1 MGGHVGEPYLAGWR
15 AAVVS
20 GVSSTPRNRQIKGA
34 EVRLEGLVKTF
45 GPVRAV
51 DGVTLTVRAGEFLTL
66 LGPSGSGKTTT
77 LACIAGFAVPTEG
90 DVLIQGRVVTFEPPF
105 KRNVGMVFQN
115 YALFPHM
122 TVAQNL
128 AFPLRMRKLPAAVAR
143 ERVAGVLA
151 LVQLEGLEGRY
162 PRQLSG
168 GQQQRVALARALVF
182 EPPVL
187 LMDEPLGALDKKL
200 RTDMQ
205 LELKHLQA
213 RLGVTVIYV
222 THDQEEALTLSDR
235 IAVMN
240 RGRIEQL
247 GEPLEVYETPRTRFV
262 AEFIGESNLVEGTVA
277 PAAGGGLVLVT
288 RAGLCLPIR
297 PGSARA
303 GEAATVLLRPEK
315 IAIAVEGGPG
325 DAPIVDGEVAE
336 AIYLGETVRY
346 VVRAAGGQRLTIKQ
360 PNLAPSGALKVGTRV
375 GLRWDPDAA
384 VAQRPGETGQ

>member
-1 MGGHVGEPYLAGWR
+1 M
-15 AAVVS
+15 
-20 GVSSTPRNRQIKGA
+20 NGA
-34 EVRLEGLVKTF
+34 EVRLEGLVKAF
-45 GPVRAV
+45 GAVRAV
-51 DGVTLTVRAGEFLTL
+51 DGITLTVRAGEFLTL

-90 DVLIQGRVVTFEPPF
+90 DVLIQGQPVTFDPPF

-122 TVAQNL
+122 TVAENL
-128 AFPLRMRKLPAAVAR
+128 AFPLRMRRLPGARIR
-143 ERVAGVLA
+143 ERVAWGLG
-151 LVQLEGLEGRY
+151 LVQLEQLGNRY

-200 RTDMQ
+200 RAAMQ
-205 LELKHLQA
+205 LELKHLHQ

-247 GEPLEVYETPRTRFV
+247 GEPLDLYEAPRTRFV

-277 PAAGGGLVLVT
+277 ATADGGFAIVT
-288 RAGLCLPIR
+288 RSGLRLPIK
-297 PGSARA
+297 PGGVRV
-303 GEAATVLLRPEK
+303 GETAMFLLRPEK
-315 IAIAVEGGPG
+315 IAMAMEAGRGGFLVEGE
-325 DAPIVDGEVAE
+325 IAE
-336 AIYLGETVRY
+336 AIYLGETTRY
-346 VVRAAGGQRLTIKQ
+346 VVRAVSGDAFTVKQ
-360 PNLAPSGALKVGTRV
+360 QNLSPAGALKVGARV
-375 GLRWDPDAA
+375 TLRWDPEAA
-384 VAQRPGETGQ
+384 VAQRPAEQA